1 MSISLARDIL
11 CNHTN
16 ACMSR
21 STISK
26 FQFRS
31 KFQRISKYTYFEIF
45 DIRIKVR
52 MKIEDKKKIVI
63 NYDGNCNKKFMSIG
77 R

>member
-1 MSISLARDIL
+1 M
-11 CNHTN
+11 
-16 ACMSR
+16 
-21 STISK
+21 
-26 FQFRS
+26 
-31 KFQRISKYTYFEIF
+31 YFEIF